1 MDVFLYF
8 FWKIIYQNRANI
20 FSEEKRFTKKN
31 NYCMNS
37 LEDESITKF
46 PRRVR
51 LFRKK
56 YLFYKISYDLLGYLS
71 RPTLFAIA
79 FQALLV
85 GNTWIPRF
93 ISNMALFIYTL
104 WILLLTVKAVDC
116 YNIPKDPEE
125 RKKYESFYY
134 WNTYI
139 SGVFFVFL
147 VVSYMSTLIITKFG
161 YIFDYMIGKGNSE
174 IDFVGLALELG
185 IVFGYVLPLLL
196 AGIMRGCLKYII
208 LYGIQYMIYEPF
220 YSVIV
225 PITAILHWTQGS
237 WGNRGNDE
245 KVDNEMSARNRS
257 FAGKVLTLNL
267 VFIII
272 IGIVTYVAQEN
283 RQIYPLWI
291 LLGIVLITGYL
302 PHFFIVIF
310 FYFFPKKIKVEN
322 FPGLYIDKDRLNTAW
337 LNEHHF
343 DLVKTRSFNTITD
356 ILYKTKIIDFGPRG
370 DKNFTS
376 SRKKNS
382 FSDLTIGVVTPKK
395 GKMIRKAKSSFFA
408 NDNIIELSTK
418 SLSSPSSSSTSSR
431 NRTLRRAASKRRLIR
446 SGSGALNGGLIEKD
460 IESEKSLYV
469 PVVFF
474 TPIYRE
480 KEVNIKETIDSYKKM
495 SFSKIEK
502 ALKVGGFENN
512 SSLRNI
518 LVVFCY
524 DGGSEINEQG
534 YDISETWQGL
544 MNQIYGS
551 SDQKLVNGR
560 KIVLK
565 SSEVGVYYHVMSKT
579 LKTAG
584 GEVNQTYNLWF
595 AVLHK
600 NINKGKRDSQI
611 LFYDFIRYLENKKC
625 ITGTKYTIMLDSDTS
640 FEPDG
645 PARLLVPLV
654 DNNSISCSCGYLGI
668 KTEINSINPV
678 IGSQKLEYKINFELA
693 KWYESLY
700 FSVTCSPG
708 AYMAITMNALKSI
721 LDNEETHYRMSREK
735 IRQIIKPRC
744 FKVWNYLEI
753 GEDRYMTSLM
763 ILNPEKHGTVYVPSA
778 KGLTSPPSSPWG
790 LLLQRRRW
798 TNSTISN
805 FIYLIERF
813 LED

>member
-1 MDVFLYF
+1 MD
-8 FWKIIYQNRANI
+8 
-20 FSEEKRFTKKN
+20 
-31 NYCMNS
+31 S
-37 LEDESITKF
+37 LEDEPITQF

-51 LFRKK
+51 EFRKN
-56 YLFYKISYDLLGYLS
+56 YLKFKISYDLLGYLS

-79 FQALLV
+79 FQALLI

-116 YNIPKDPEE
+116 YHIPKDPEE

-139 SGVFFVFL
+139 PGVFFVFL
-147 VVSYMSTLIITKFG
+147 VVTYMSTLILTKFG
-161 YIFDYMIGKGNSE
+161 YIFEYMINGKGDSE
-174 IDFVGLALELG
+174 INFMGLALELG

-208 LYGIQYMIYEPF
+208 LYGFQYMIYEPF

-245 KVDNEMSARNRS
+245 KVDNEISSRNRS
-257 FAGKVLTLNL
+257 FAGKVLFFNL
-267 VFIII
+267 AFIII
-272 IGIVTYVAQEN
+272 IGIVSYVAQEN
-283 RQIYPLWI
+283 KQIYPLWI
-291 LLGIVLITGYL
+291 LLGLVLITGYL
-302 PHFFIVIF
+302 PQFFIIVLFLFIPRNF
-310 FYFFPKKIKVEN
+310 KIEN
-322 FPGLYIDKDRLNTAW
+322 FPGLFIHKDRLNTTW
-337 LNEHHF
+337 LNEPNF
-343 DLVKTRSFNTITD
+343 DLVRTRTLND
-356 ILYKTKIIDFGPRG
+356 PENENILYKTKI
-370 DKNFTS
+370 TS
-376 SRKKNS
+376 FSRKGSKSFSSLQRKNS
-382 FSDLTIGVVTPKK
+382 FSEFAIGVVKIGSKK
-395 GKMIRKAKSSFFA
+395 SIIRKAKSSFFN
-408 NDNIIELSTK
+408 NDNMIELSTK
-418 SLSSPSSSSTSSR
+418 SLSSPASTSKSGR
-431 NRTLRRAASKRRLIR
+431 NRTLRKAASKRRLIR
-446 SGSGALNGGLIEKD
+446 SGSGAFNDGVLEKD

-502 ALKVGGFENN
+502 ALKAGGLENN

-524 DGGSEINEQG
+524 DGGSEINEEG

-551 SDQKLVNGR
+551 SNKKLVYGR
-560 KIVLK
+560 KISLK
-565 SSEVGVYYHVMSKT
+565 SSEAGVYYHVMSKT
-579 LKTAG
+579 LKTSG
-584 GEVNQTYNLWF
+584 GEVNQIYNLWF
-595 AVLHK
+595 AILHK
-600 NINKGKRDSQI
+600 NVNKGKRDSQI

-668 KTEINSINPV
+668 KSEINSINPV
-678 IGSQKLEYKINFELA
+678 IGSQKLEYKVNFELA

-708 AYMAITMNALKSI
+708 AYMAITMNALESI
-721 LDNEETHYRMSREK
+721 LDKEETHYRMSRDK
-735 IRQIIKPRC
+735 IRQIVKPRC
-744 FKVWNYLEI
+744 FSVWNYLEI

-763 ILNPEKHGTVYVPSA
+763 IINPEKHGIVYVPSA